1 MGNYRVAPASLI
13 LPPQGGTECGS
24 EVWGDAGRQVTPLA
38 APADWLKTLRF
49 GAAPAL
55 KSEPLDEVEQEF
67 WNEPPRYSVDC
78 FRSLPPEP
86 PAVAVSDARRWRG
99 RVAFAAVLCVV
110 IASVGLQ
117 TGLTAPSAGSTAA
130 SAIAKP
136 PAVHTL
142 R

>member
-1 MGNYRVAPASLI
+1 MGDSHVAPTSLI
-13 LPPQGGTECGS
+13 LPPRSETECGG
-24 EVWGDAGRQVTPLA
+24 EVWGDAGLQLTPLA
-38 APADWLKTLRF
+38 LPDWLSALRF
-49 GAAPAL
+49 GTASRL
-55 KSEPLDEVEQEF
+55 NSEPLDEIEQEF